1 MANQRAQSV
10 TANVR
15 AYLGV
20 ETPKQAA
27 PYSLDTYSSTIE
39 LERSNLEVAKAW

>member
-1 MANQRAQSV
+1 MLQEKACS
-10 TANVR
+10 
-15 AYLGV
+15 GV